1 MRASERFTFG
11 LPVLFLSSLL
21 ALGGCSLRSM
31 AVNSIVPVLVDP
43 TVYLSEEDPE
53 LVRESLPFLLKTIE
67 SIIQS
72 SPKQKEAMVF
82 ACSGFA
88 LYGNGFLQLDADVA
102 GWQGNYDEELELRDR
117 LWRIYVRARDY
128 CLQSLELNYGGI
140 TEQLQLDPFG
150 ALRRVAVEDVEVL
163 YLLGAAWGL
172 AISNALDRPEL
183 VVDLPAVRALLERA
197 LELDES
203 YGRGAIHS
211 ALITLESMPEQLGGS
226 PDRARSHFERTVEL
240 TKGLDAS
247 PYVSFAAGV
256 SVPSENRAEFEM
268 LLNQALAID
277 PHEDKSLRLLNL
289 VNQRRARLLLDNVD
303 DLFYE

>member
-1 MRASERFTFG
+1 MRSSERFTLG

-21 ALGGCSLRSM
+21 ALGGCSFRSM

-43 TVYLSEEDPE
+43 TVYRSEEDPE

-102 GWQGNYDEELELRDR
+102 GWQGNYNEELALRDR

-140 TEQLQLDPFG
+140 TEQLQLDPVG
-150 ALRRVAVEDVEVL
+150 ALRRVDVEDVEVL

-172 AISNALDRPEL
+172 AITNALDRPEL

-226 PDRARSHFERTVEL
+226 ADRARSHFERTVEL

-247 PYVSFAAGV
+247 PYVSLAAGV
-256 SVPSENRAEFEM
+256 SVPAENRAEFEM